1 MYSPLRKAFTPG
13 TWSNVVLIL
22 ALAGGLVTAETVPP
36 LLRLGRGSAAA
47 QQVNPQLRQSF
58 LSDPLTSQPRDPL
71 LPNIPVQ
78 RSLSPLERSALA
90 SSLDQL
96 DQTAQQALAAGQ
108 SEEAFAIWQ
117 REVRLRRALGPAAE
131 LAAIARVADLA
142 WREQQPVMVQ
152 LLTLR
157 TREIWDA
164 VKAELGIVTEEFAPI
179 PVEESAPGRALVSG
193 DAQANR
199 VALSAIAQIFATLR
213 DINSAADVYQQLI
226 ALTVASGSDP
236 TAEQLTLADL
246 HLQWFQFAEA
256 ADIHLA
262 LLKTARA
269 NGDQRQEIAYLEQ
282 LVYSYQQADSLL
294 NAARA
299 QTDLIAL
306 YQAQGELEKLP
317 ELLLAIAQNYRV
329 LNLPVTAIEYYRS
342 AYSAAQRFDQFSFSI
357 RVLQDLGALYETVA
371 LTDDAIGAYTLLIP
385 VAQQAYSDYAVMNA
399 YDKIGQL
406 QRRQGNQLAALKAFE
421 QGLVVATRLSL
432 REDYFVEQ
440 IRSVT

>member
-1 MYSPLRKAFTPG
+1 M
-13 TWSNVVLIL
+13 
-22 ALAGGLVTAETVPP
+22 TAETIFPVT
-36 LLRLGRGSAAA
+36 RLGRGTAIA
-47 QQVNPQLRQSF
+47 QQVSPGLRQYF
-58 LSDPLTSQPRDPL
+58 LSDPLTTQPRDPL
-71 LPNIPVQ
+71 LPDMPVQ
-78 RSLSPLERSALA
+78 RSLSALELSALA

-108 SEEAFAIWQ
+108 SEAAFDIWQ
-117 REVRLRRALGPAAE
+117 REVRLRGALGPATE
-131 LAAIARVADLA
+131 LAAIARVAALA
-142 WREQQPVMVQ
+142 WNEQQPVTVQ

-179 PVEESAPGRALVSG
+179 PVEESAPGRTLVSG
-193 DAQANR
+193 DAQADR

-213 DINSAADVYQQLI
+213 DIDSAVDVYQQLI
-226 ALTVASGSDP
+226 ALTVAGGNDP
-236 TAEQLTLADL
+236 TAEQLALAEL
-246 HLQWFQFAEA
+246 YLQWFRFAEA

-269 NGDQRQEIAYLEQ
+269 NGDQLREIAYLEQ

-294 NAARA
+294 NAVRA

-306 YQAQGELEKLP
+306 YQAQGEPEKLP
-317 ELLLAIAQNYRV
+317 ELLLAIAQNYRA
-329 LNLPVTAIEYYRS
+329 LNLPTTAIEYYRS

-357 RVLQDLGALYETVA
+357 RVLQDLGALYETLA
-371 LTDDAIGAYTLLIP
+371 LTDDALGAYTLLIP

-406 QRRQGNQLAALKAFE
+406 HRRQGDPLAALKAFE
-421 QGLVVATRLSL
+421 QALVIATRLSL